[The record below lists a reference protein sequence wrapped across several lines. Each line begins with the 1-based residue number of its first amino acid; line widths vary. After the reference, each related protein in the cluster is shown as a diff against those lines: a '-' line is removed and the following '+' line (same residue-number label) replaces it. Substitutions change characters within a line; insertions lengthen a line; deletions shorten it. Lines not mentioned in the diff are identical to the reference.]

1 MRIMSKIKVFALF
14 AGLLVVSS
22 MACCGNS
29 KKDNKTIAQAEELIS
44 QKKYLSA
51 YQLLDK
57 YDPKNENSVIFLKK
71 VDIVQNY
78 FLFNIMNQIFCL
90 DDLPANKTVE
100 ELRGQDEASGCST
113 VMLYIDT
120 IAERLLL
127 KEPDNAL
134 LHKCLG
140 DFYVSAARR
149 FGDGWLDQSSES
161 ELMSRARPYFL
172 KAEQLGCKDDG
183 MLGDIAESYLY
194 EMNYADART
203 YFAKAIAQ
211 SHDTI
216 ANYHYNMAVAYYS
229 DKEKG
234 DLTKA
239 KQHASIAV
247 RHYPQGSD
255 YQYDAL
261 YILGM
266 SHLQGNEY
274 AQAIQ
279 CFERADKIDAGRY
292 YLLINMLGAQLK
304 SNSPKYE
311 ATTERMINLFSESTY
326 VMSALP
332 DIYMVNDSA
341 KCGTLETLLKRQIA
355 KNAGQMSTACC
366 EMSLGA
372 LLLDTE
378 RKAEARQHL
387 LKAKELFAA
396 QSEADEEIMSYINEM
411 LKHAK

>member
-1 MRIMSKIKVFALF
+1 MHIMSKMKVIALF
-14 AGLLVVSS
+14 ASLLIVSS
-22 MACCGNS
+22 LACCKNT
-29 KKDNKTIAQAEELIS
+29 KKDYNVLFQAEELIS

-57 YDPKNENSVIFLKK
+57 YDPKNEKSAIFLKK
-71 VDIVQNY
+71 VVIVQNY

-90 DDLPANKTVE
+90 DDIPFDKDVE
-100 ELRGQDEASGCST
+100 DLRGNEEASGCSS
-113 VMLYIDT
+113 VLFAIDT
-120 IAERLLL
+120 IAERLLE
-127 KEPDNAL
+127 KEPDNTL
-134 LHKCLG
+134 LYKCLG
-140 DFYVSAARR
+140 DYYVSAARR
-149 FGDGWLDQSSES
+149 FGDNWLDQTTES
-161 ELMSRARPYFL
+161 ELMARARPYFL
-172 KAEQLGCKDDG
+172 KAEQLGCNDDE

-194 EMNYADART
+194 ETNYADART
-203 YFAKAIAQ
+203 YFAKAIAR

-216 ANYHYNMAVAYYS
+216 ANYHYNMAVAHYS
-229 DKEKG
+229 DHENG
-234 DLTKA
+234 DLAKA

-266 SHLQGNEY
+266 SHLRGNEY
-274 AQAIQ
+274 EQAIQ

-304 SNSPKYE
+304 SNSPKFE

-332 DIYMVNDSA
+332 DIYMSNDRT

-387 LKAKELFAA
+387 LKAKEIFSE
-396 QSEADEEIMSYINEM
+396 QSEADEEIISYINEM

>member
-1 MRIMSKIKVFALF
+1 MKHTVITIAI
-14 AGLLVVSS
+14 ALLVAST
-22 MACCGNS
+22 AFCGNP
-29 KKDNKTIAQAEELIS
+29 KKDKTTIAQAEELIS

-57 YDPKNENSVIFLKK
+57 YDPKNEKSAIFLKK

-78 FLFNIMNQIFCL
+78 FLFNIMNRIFCL
-90 DDLPANKTVE
+90 DDLPQDKTVE
-100 ELRGQDEASGCST
+100 ELRGKDEASGCSS
-113 VMLYIDT
+113 VMFAIDS
-120 IAERLLL
+120 IAEQLLI
-127 KEPDNAL
+127 KEPNNAL

-140 DFYVSAARR
+140 DYYVSAARR
-149 FGDGWLDQSSES
+149 FGDNWLDQSTES

-172 KAEQLGCKDDG
+172 KAEQLGFKDDE
-183 MLGDIAESYLY
+183 MFADIAESYLY
-194 EMNYADART
+194 EMNFTDART
-203 YFAKAIAQ
+203 YFAKAIAL
-211 SHDTI
+211 SRDTV

-229 DKEKG
+229 DNDNG
-234 DLTKA
+234 DLSKA
-239 KQHASIAV
+239 KQHASIAA
-247 RHYPQGSD
+247 RHYPQGSN

-266 SHLQGNEY
+266 SYLQGNEY

-279 CFERADKIDAGRY
+279 CFERADQIDAGRY
-292 YLLINMLGAQLK
+292 YLLINMLGSQLK

-332 DIYMVNDSA
+332 DIYMANDSS
-341 KCGTLETLLKRQIA
+341 KSSTLETLLKVQIA
-355 KNAGQMSTACC
+355 KNAGQMSIACC

-372 LLLDTE
+372 LLLDTG
-378 RKAEARQHL
+378 RQAEARQHL
-387 LKAKELFAA
+387 LKSKEIFAA
-396 QSEADEEIMSYINEM
+396 QSEADEEVISYINEM